1 MSMLDEIKDH
11 GLKEKLLRR
20 TQRMLEAKV
29 DEVMTGDVIT
39 CDARDPAAAAA
50 RMCLENGFLGLLVMK
65 DGSPLGTITVFDLLR
80 LSYEEALD
88 VERNYLKV
96 TVEQVIEGKE
106 MVSINSSAYLREA
119 LNLMISK
126 RVRSLPV
133 IDDGQVMG
141 ILSYVDMVRWYRR
154 THDEVRTGKI

>member
-1 MSMLDEIKDH
+1 MIDEIKDH

-20 TQRMLEAKV
+20 TQKMLEAKV
-29 DEVMTGDVIT
+29 SDVMTRDVVT

-50 RMCLENGFLGLLVMK
+50 RTCLENGFLGVLVMR
-65 DGSPLGTITVFDLLR
+65 DGTPLGTITVFDLLR
-80 LSYEEALD
+80 LSYEDSLD
-88 VERNYLKV
+88 IERNFLKV

-106 MVSINSSAYLREA
+106 MVSVSSDAFLREA
-119 LNLMISK
+119 LNLMIAK
-126 RVRSLPV
+126 KVRSLPV
-133 IDDGQVMG
+133 IDDGKILG

>member
-1 MSMLDEIKDH
+1 MLMIDEIKDH

-20 TQRMLEAKV
+20 TQKMLEAKV
-29 DEVMTGDVIT
+29 SDVMTRDVVT

-50 RMCLENGFLGLLVMK
+50 RTCLENGFLGVLVMR
-65 DGSPLGTITVFDLLR
+65 DGTPLGTITVFDLLR
-80 LSYEEALD
+80 LSYEDSLD
-88 VERNYLKV
+88 IERNFLKV

-106 MVSINSSAYLREA
+106 MVSVSSDAFLREA
-119 LNLMISK
+119 LNLMIAK
-126 RVRSLPV
+126 KVRSLPV
-133 IDDGQVMG
+133 IDDGKILG

>member
-1 MSMLDEIKDH
+1 MSMIDEIKDH

-20 TQRMLEAKV
+20 TQKMLEAKV
-29 DEVMTGDVIT
+29 DDVMTREVIT

-50 RMCLENGFLGLLVMK
+50 RTCLENGFLGVLVMR
-65 DGSPLGTITVFDLLR
+65 DGTPLGTITVFDLLR

-88 VERNYLKV
+88 IERNYLKV
-96 TVEQVIEGKE
+96 TIEQVIEGKE
-106 MVSINSSAYLREA
+106 MVSVTSDAYLREA
-119 LNLMISK
+119 LNLMIAK
-126 RVRSLPV
+126 KVRSLPV
-133 IDDGQVMG
+133 IDEGKVMG

>member
-1 MSMLDEIKDH
+1 MLDEIKDH

-20 TQRMLEAKV
+20 TQKMLEAKV
-29 DEVMTGDVIT
+29 ADVMTTNVVS

-50 RMCLENGFLGLLVMK
+50 RTCLDNGFLGVLVMK

-80 LSYEEALD
+80 LSYEEGLD
-88 VERNYLKV
+88 VERNFLRA
-96 TVEQVIEGKE
+96 TIEQVIEGKE
-106 MVSINSSAYLREA
+106 LVSTQSDAYLREA
-119 LNLMISK
+119 LNLMIQK
-126 RVRSLPV
+126 KVRSLPV
-133 IDDGQVMG
+133 IDDGTVMG

>member
-1 MSMLDEIKDH
+1 MSMIDEIKDH

-20 TQRMLEAKV
+20 TQKMLEAKV
-29 DEVMTGDVIT
+29 SDVMTRDVVT

-50 RMCLENGFLGLLVMK
+50 RICLENGFLGVLVMR
-65 DGSPLGTITVFDLLR
+65 DGVPLGTITVFDLLR
-80 LSYEEALD
+80 LSYEDSLD
-88 VERNYLKV
+88 IERNFLKV

-106 MVSINSSAYLREA
+106 MVSVPPDAFLREA

-126 RVRSLPV
+126 KVRSLPV
-133 IDDGQVMG
+133 IDDGKIMG

>member
-20 TQRMLEAKV
+20 TQKMIEAKV
-29 DEVMTGDVIT
+29 SDVMTPDVIT

-50 RMCLENGFLGLLVMK
+50 RICLENGFLGVLVIK
-65 DGSPLGTITVFDLLR
+65 DGTPLGTITVFDLLR
-80 LSYEEALD
+80 LSYEESLEI
-88 VERNYLKV
+88 ERNYLKT
-96 TVEQVIEGKE
+96 TVEHVIEGKE
-106 MVSINSSAYLREA
+106 MVSITSDAYLREA

-126 RVRSLPV
+126 KVRSLPV
-133 IDDGQVMG
+133 IDDGKVMG

>member
-1 MSMLDEIKDH
+1 MSMIDEIKDH

-20 TQRMLEAKV
+20 TQKMLEAKV
-29 DEVMTGDVIT
+29 SDVMTRDVVT

-50 RMCLENGFLGLLVMK
+50 RTCLENGFLGVLVMR
-65 DGSPLGTITVFDLLR
+65 DGTPLGTITVFDLLR
-80 LSYEEALD
+80 LSYEDSLD
-88 VERNYLKV
+88 IERNFLKV

-106 MVSINSSAYLREA
+106 MVSVSSDAFLREA
-119 LNLMISK
+119 LNLMIAK
-126 RVRSLPV
+126 KVRSLPV
-133 IDDGQVMG
+133 IDDGKILG

>member
-29 DEVMTGDVIT
+29 GEVMTRDVIT
-39 CDARDPAAAAA
+39 CDAKDPAATAA
-50 RMCLENGFLGLLVMK
+50 RICLENGFLGVLVMK
-65 DGSPLGTITVFDLLR
+65 EGAPIGTITVFDLLR
-80 LSYEEALD
+80 LSYEDTLD
-88 VERNYLKV
+88 TENNYLKL

-106 MVSINSSAYLREA
+106 MVAIHSDAYLREA
-119 LNLMISK
+119 LNLMISS

-133 IDDGQVMG
+133 VDDGQVKG